1 MQSVYSRLTAMCSG
15 WVPCRLAALTS
26 ACGWAGRAGQRHG
39 WAGPGSGGH
48 GDNNSGGLAVEEED
62 GELEVAAREGVV
74 ERGAAAAVLAVVRV
88 GAALDE
94 HPRNLDTQRHA
105 RLVLAVAR
113 GDLV

>member
-1 MQSVYSRLTAMCSG
+1 M
-15 WVPCRLAALTS
+15 AALTS
-26 ACGWAGRAGQRHG
+26 ACKWAGRAGQRHG